1 MPGRIP
7 VDDPSVTTV
16 ESKEQL
22 PEQEYRVGYF
32 TGSGPGSNIEFQKT
46 LETDRSP
53 EQITGE
59 MYARAD
65 QAYDDREL
73 FVRGQEDQQFY
84 DVNPIHEANGDLNLS
99 EAEQHAESR
108 STVSE
113 SRGF

>member
-7 VDDPSVTTV
+7 VDDPSITSV

-22 PEQEYRVGYF
+22 PDQEYRVGYF
-32 TGSGPGSNIEFQKT
+32 TGSGPGSDIEFQKA
-46 LETDRSP
+46 LDRDRPP
-53 EQITGE
+53 ERITGE
-59 MYARAD
+59 MYARAN
-65 QAYDDREL
+65 QAYDDRNL
-73 FVRGQEDQQFY
+73 FVRGQEDQQYY
-84 DVNPIHEANGDLNLS
+84 DVDPIHEANGDLNLS